1 MPTETTKE
9 AEPDVPP
16 TCAVGMLIP
25 VRCRPLHLLHHQQL
39 RKAVSIAPE
48 TRGTGWTRFLNR
60 GDEVP
65 GGLPSPRS
73 PKKSENPRS
82 VDQNNEVRN
91 PGKTAKPLPLSAR
104 SNWHAPNFV
113 DQNTTPPLT
122 QPDTGKTAPV
132 LTNSKSPRVAA
143 MVFPQFATH
152 DQRQLRKIVGVSP
165 AKRGSWRLA
174 HLIVTA
180 QHHKHMHPP
189 QNWKPCTLL
198 TKNLKTS
205 TQANCQNQPL
215 DAQLPTSK
223 LIAHRS

>member
-104 SNWHAPNFV
+104 SNWHAP
-113 DQNTTPPLT
+113 
-122 QPDTGKTAPV
+122 
-132 LTNSKSPRVAA
+132 
-143 MVFPQFATH
+143 
-152 DQRQLRKIVGVSP
+152 
-165 AKRGSWRLA
+165 
-174 HLIVTA
+174 
-180 QHHKHMHPP
+180 
-189 QNWKPCTLL
+189 TLL
-198 TKNLKTS
+198 TKIPPPTHPTRYRQNRPRVDQQQVTAGSSDGFSAVRHPRSTTASENRRCFSSKKRVLETRPSHSHGPAPQTHASPTKLETLHFVDQKPENLNPGKL
-205 TQANCQNQPL
+205 QK
-215 DAQLPTSK
+215 PTT
-223 LIAHRS
+223 